1 MEAMN
6 MILPHYADA
15 QSRLLDGTENDL
27 DRFIVEHEP
36 EEKHGQATFRADL
49 ADLLAFVET
58 QTKLK
63 CDADIKQLRYR
74 LSSAL
79 DVLAEQESR
88 HLDELHDMFD
98 AYSLKMAHVF
108 RDHVIYV
115 VLSAT
120 AAAVIAWLIYGGLK

>member
-1 MEAMN
+1 ML
-6 MILPHYADA
+6 LPEYSVA

-36 EEKHGQATFRADL
+36 EEKHGPATFRADL
-49 ADLLAFVET
+49 TDLIAFVET
-58 QTKLK
+58 QTKIK
-63 CDADIKQLRYR
+63 CDGEIKQLRHH
-74 LSSAL
+74 LSDSL
-79 DVLAEQESR
+79 DVLAEQEAR

-108 RDHVIYV
+108 RNQLIYV

-120 AAAVIAWLIYGGLK
+120 AATVIGWLIYGGLK